1 MLKSIEGNFL
11 PTVGNP
17 FTLECPP
24 LYRGGFKETTSSKG
38 IEGKK

>member
-1 MLKSIEGNFL
+1 MVEGKFL
-11 PTVGNP
+11 AAVGKP
-17 FTLECPP
+17 FTLEGPP